1 MDLKSVFIT
10 RCFLPC
16 TLSCFSRLPWCWQF
30 NLKVSRGSC
39 SGLKHTLQAE
49 IAVGRK
55 SCKKKMLRGKSR
67 NFRNIFF
74 RNNMMFHNQQLFLQ
88 QQYNFLQFASV
99 SSSNLYSNGSNRRP
113 PAYHFFDCFF
123 ALLAP
128 YSNPSCL
135 LFFGICLSQILI
147 VFLTLIVV
155 QGQILYRSD
164 RLNFSQA
171 VQFPPYLFFLPIYQI
186 FGKFHL
192 TCLFHHSSF
201 INYLCKFQTPCLFP
215 SIPPPP
221 PRPPAPPAP
230 LFIRALRV

>member
-1 MDLKSVFIT
+1 
-10 RCFLPC
+10 
-16 TLSCFSRLPWCWQF
+16 
-30 NLKVSRGSC
+30 
-39 SGLKHTLQAE
+39 
-49 IAVGRK
+49 
-55 SCKKKMLRGKSR
+55 MLRGKSC

-164 RLNFSQA
+164 RPNFSQA

-192 TCLFHHSSF
+192 TCLFHHPS
-201 INYLCKFQTPCLFP
+201 IIKYLCKFQTPCLFP
-215 SIPPPP
+215 SLPPPPP
-221 PRPPAPPAP
+221 PRSPCPFVYQSSQSINFGRISF
-230 LFIRALRV
+230 LFLLNYIHHKIGNNYKFFCHF